1 MKNKTIK
8 NNPLN
13 TIESQKTAAWAGI
26 EKSVTKSKVPI
37 PSEENVIEA
46 KEWVDNE
53 NQK

>member
-8 NNPLN
+8 NNPLDQ
-13 TIESQKTAAWAGI
+13 IEKHDTAAWANI
-26 EKSVTKSKVPI
+26 KESMSKSKVPI
-37 PSEENVIEA
+37 PSEQSVIEA